1 MDARFQV
8 FDVSTYGWGG
18 SHVTHQPCIFDIA
31 FVYLHHYRWMFHFP
45 PRFSDLNL
53 IRTEK
58 SLVASVKGLVMQM
71 DLCVC
76 ARNRAFSFWLKMFQC
91 EAKSVLLTVKTTFN
105 WVSGNK
111 KKKTLPQIS
120 CFDFSTRRPGYN
132 SAVRTQSE
140 VFYVV
145 ENKYSKKK
153 FSK

>member
-1 MDARFQV
+1 MLGFRCLMFQLTV
-8 FDVSTYGWGG
+8 GGGLTSHISHAFLILHSFTYTITDGCSTFLPDFQIWTWLEQRKAWWRL
-18 SHVTHQPCIFDIA
+18 S
-31 FVYLHHYRWMFHFP
+31 
-45 PRFSDLNL
+45 
-53 IRTEK
+53 
-58 SLVASVKGLVMQM
+58 KGLSCKWTSV
-71 DLCVC
+71 CVC
-76 ARNRAFSFWLKMFQC
+76 NRAFSFWLKMFQC